1 MAAALLELLPMF
13 LELFVFSLGAVGL
26 SLTGAYV
33 ERFAVATA
41 QHGQP
46 LLALWAAVM
55 GAVALYF
62 AYSLAIG
69 RVAPTLAELADH
81 SSPPTE

>member
-1 MAAALLELLPMF
+1 MTTALLELLPVLF
-13 LELFVFSLGAVGL
+13 ELSVFSLGAVGL
-26 SLTGAYV
+26 SLAGAYV

-62 AYSLAIG
+62 AYSLTID
-69 RVAPTLAELADH
+69 RVAPTLSELTGQA
-81 SSPPTE
+81 SPPTE

>member
-1 MAAALLELLPMF
+1 MTTALLELLPAL
-13 LELFVFSLGAVGL
+13 LELSVFSLGAVGL
-26 SLTGAYV
+26 SLVGAYV
-33 ERFAVATA
+33 ERFAVVTA

-62 AYSLAIG
+62 AYSLTVD
-69 RVAPTLAELADH
+69 RVVPTLAELVGRP
-81 SSPPTE
+81 SSPTE

>member
-1 MAAALLELLPMF
+1 MTTALLELAPVL
-13 LELFVFSLGAVGL
+13 LELSAFGIGALGL
-26 SLTGAYV
+26 SLLGAYV
-33 ERFAVATA
+33 ERFAIVTA

-62 AYSLAIG
+62 AYSLTTDRVVPALFALTG
-69 RVAPTLAELADH
+69 R
-81 SSPPTE
+81 SSATE